1 MHALL
6 VRVGIDLTSGG
17 WNAPV
22 NNNTTDPVYD
32 FVYVPIPEGR
42 QVCPE
47 HRTTYDEFNK
57 YCDCEEFEKRLPPDK
72 LKGKN
77 VHLDPDFYELSYGDV
92 DGCDFSSKKTHH
104 RGKPIRELNDGDI
117 LAFYAGLKPIKRE
130 PEEDRLVYAIIGLYI
145 VDGKPISAKDLVNK
159 GERGRNAHTRGQYN
173 DADIIVFGKR
183 EDEKS
188 GRLTKCIPIGKRRGK
203 GKQYRLTEKLRDRWG
218 GLRVK
223 DKGGNRTEV
232 NDAWIQRSVR
242 LPYIGNPTAFYEW
255 FLEEL
260 DKWHIRLVPR
270 NNLD

>member
-1 MHALL
+1 MKALL
-6 VRVGIDLTSGG
+6 VRVGIDSKSGH
-17 WNAPV
+17 WNAPI
-22 NNNTTDPVYD
+22 NTDTRD

-47 HRTTYDEFNK
+47 YRTTYNEFNK
-57 YCDCEEFEKRLPPDK
+57 YCDCEEFGKRLPPDE

-77 VHLDPDFYELSYGDV
+77 VHLDPDFCELTYGDV
-92 DGCDFSSKKTHH
+92 DGYDLSSRKINR
-104 RGKPIRELNDGDI
+104 RGKPIRELNDDDI
-117 LAFYAGLKPIKRE
+117 LVFYAGLE
-130 PEEDRLVYAIIGLYI
+130 PVKSEPKEDRLIYAIIGLYI

-159 GERGRNAHTRGQYN
+159 GERGKNAHTRGEYN
-173 DADIIVFGKR
+173 ENEQADIIVFGKR
-183 EDEKS
+183 EGNKS

-218 GLRVK
+218 GLWVK
-223 DKGGNRTEV
+223 DRWGNLSEV

-242 LPYIGNPTAFYEW
+242 LPYIGNPAAFYEW
-255 FLEEL
+255 FLEEM